1 MESIVKLIER
11 ITGNVGLIVALII
24 IPLVLATCFEVFSRY
39 LFDAPTV
46 WAYELGY
53 ILTGTHF
60 LLGAALALMKGA
72 HVRID
77 VLYSQFS
84 DRTKATVDIALY
96 LLLFLPFLILLG
108 DSLFDYALRAWE
120 SGERSGQS
128 AWNPPIWPFRM
139 LLTLGFAMLTL
150 QVIAEVLKC
159 AAVLR
164 GRPITTDQEN

>member
-1 MESIVKLIER
+1 MESVVRVIER
-11 ITGNVGLIVALII
+11 ITGNVGVLVALII
-24 IPLVLATCFEVFSRY
+24 VPLVLTTGFEVFSRY
-39 LFDAPTV
+39 VFNAPTV

-77 VLYSQFS
+77 VLYGQFS
-84 DRTKATVDIALY
+84 DRTKALVDLTLY
-96 LLLFLPFLILLG
+96 LLLFLPFLILLC
-108 DSLFDYALRAWE
+108 DSLLDYALRAWE

-139 LLTLGFAMLTL
+139 LLTLGFAMLAL
-150 QVIAEVLKC
+150 QVIAEIIKC
-159 AAVLR
+159 VGVLR
-164 GRPITTDQEN
+164 GRPIATNREG